1 MHSNNVTSFFKQ
13 DIIVHKIKY
22 LINMARTYL
31 VAALLE
37 ALRDRQGNQSYA
49 RDE

>member
-1 MHSNNVTSFFKQ
+1 MHSNNVTTFSKQ
-13 DIIVHKIKY
+13 NIIVRKIKY

-37 ALRDRQGNQSYA
+37 ALKTINLMP
-49 RDE
+49 EMNE